1 MSEQPK
7 TNTRKSLARRVGGWA
22 LGLIVVVVLAAGLL
36 LNFAVGRDIAAPDWL
51 RAKITE
57 RINADLT
64 GLSVRFGDMA
74 ILVDTDWVPRL
85 SLRDVVLS
93 DAAGT
98 ALASLSQAHSEVAF
112 GPLLRGK
119 VQPAA
124 VTLSGARLTLRRSKD
139 GAMGVAMGAASPAV
153 QNAPNMAAL
162 VGQMDAVLERPHFAA
177 LRKIAANNLTIRY
190 EDARAG
196 RAWSVDGGRISL
208 SREGEALTVR
218 GDFALLGARD
228 YATTLAMNYQGRVG
242 QTAGQLG
249 VTFEDMPARDIA
261 GQTPAL
267 SWLAALDA
275 PISGSLRASVDDNGA
290 LSGLSATL
298 DIGAGA
304 VQPNEATKPIS
315 FSRAQTYFTFD
326 PAQQVLR
333 FDEIAVDS
341 QWVTARI
348 EGRAYLVGME
358 QGWPEELLGQ
368 FRVSALSANPDD
380 VYPAPVTLDSAL
392 MDMRLRLEP
401 FELSLGQ
408 AALLDK
414 AEQMVLSGTL
424 VAATDGWRVALE
436 GRRDRLGLAR
446 LLELWPER
454 GVAWKAREW
463 VVENV
468 RQAALSDV
476 QFALR
481 LEPGQTQPDVFL
493 GFDYDGL
500 ETRFI
505 KDVPPITAA
514 SGHASL
520 FADRFVIRADRGLV
534 NAAQG
539 GQIDIS
545 GTSFII
551 PDVRIKRGPAQARMR
566 TDSTVTAALSLL
578 DEKPF
583 RFMTKAGQPVTLVD
597 GRATLAGRLDFL
609 LKPNLMPD
617 EVAFDVG
624 GTLRDLRS
632 ETLVQGRVLAAPEMT
647 VQADNQAVSV
657 EGAGRI
663 GRVPFEARWQSPLG
677 HGDDP
682 QATST
687 VNGWVE
693 LSERFLDEFTISLPP
708 GSLSGVGRAQIDIAL
723 PRDAPAQFS
732 LRSDLDGV
740 GLSAAALGWGFGQRA
755 RGSLE
760 VTGQLGQPPRIDL
773 LALDAG
779 GLQAQGAVRLND
791 DGTLERARF
800 DRVRLDEW
808 LSAPVE
814 LVGRGAGQVPRVQ
827 VNGGVIDLRKSRFGP
842 ATGAAQG
849 GSGQGSGQRAGPVAL
864 ALDRLQISD
873 GIALTDLRADFDMSQ
888 GASGRF
894 NGRVN
899 GGPQVQGMIT
909 PAAGNSAIRILSS
922 DAGGVM
928 AAAGVLTQA
937 REGRMDLALV
947 PTGETGVYE
956 GQLTVRDIRLR
967 DAPAMAELLN
977 ALSVVGLLEQLDGE
991 GIHFTEVLARFR
1003 LTPDRLTLLSGS
1015 ATGASMGISMDG
1027 YYHLGTGRMDMQG
1040 VVSPFFMLNGMGG
1053 LFTRRGEGLVGM
1065 NYALRGTASA
1075 PDVDVNPL
1083 SVLTP
1088 GVFRRLFRRPPP
1100 GEAGPTAP
1108 SLEENRP

>member
-1 MSEQPK
+1 MSEQAQ
-7 TNTRKSLARRVGGWA
+7 TTTRKSLARRVGGWA
-22 LGLIVVVVLAAGLL
+22 LGLLIVVMLAAGLL

-57 RINADLT
+57 KINADLE
-64 GLSVRFGDMA
+64 GLSVQFGDMA
-74 ILVDTDWVPRL
+74 ILVDNEWVPRL
-85 SLRDVVLS
+85 SLRDVALRN
-93 DAAGT
+93 AAG
-98 ALASLSQAHSEVAF
+98 APMASLSQVHSEVAF

-139 GAMGVAMGAASPAV
+139 GAVGITMGEAAPTAR
-153 QNAPNMAAL
+153 NAPNMAAL
-162 VGQMDAVLERPHFAA
+162 VGQMDAVLERPPFAA
-177 LRKIAANNLTIRY
+177 LREIEANNLTIRY
-190 EDARAG
+190 EDARAR
-196 RAWSVDGGRISL
+196 RAWSVDGGRVNM
-208 SREGEALTVR
+208 SRDGEDLTIR

-242 QTAGQLG
+242 QTTGDLG
-249 VTFEDMPARDIA
+249 ITFEDMPARDIA

-275 PISGSLRASVDDNGA
+275 PISGSMRVSVDDSGA
-290 LSGLSATL
+290 VSGLSATL

-304 VQPNEATKPIS
+304 VQPNEATTPIS
-315 FSRAQTYFTFD
+315 FSKAQTYFTYD

-341 QWVTARI
+341 QWMTARI

-358 QGWPEELLGQ
+358 QGWPDELLGQ
-368 FRVSALSANPDD
+368 FQVSALSANPDD
-380 VYPAPVTLDSAL
+380 VYPAPVTLDSAV

-414 AEQMVLSGTL
+414 SERMVLSGS
-424 VAATDGWRVALE
+424 VSAAADGWRVAIQ
-436 GRRDRLGLAR
+436 GQRDGLGLAR

-454 GVAWKAREW
+454 GVAQKAREW
-463 VVENV
+463 VVDNV

-481 LEPGQTQPDVFL
+481 LEPEQIKPEL
-493 GFDYDGL
+493 LLAFDYDGL

-505 KDVPPITAA
+505 KEVPPITAA

-520 FADRFVIRADRGLV
+520 FADRFVIRADRGHI

-551 PDVRIKRGPAQARMR
+551 PDVRIKRGPAQARMH
-566 TDSTVTAALSLL
+566 TSSTVTAVLALL

-583 RFMTKAGQPVTLVD
+583 RFMTKAGQPVTLAD
-597 GRATLAGRLDFL
+597 GRAKLAGRLDFL
-609 LKPNLMPD
+609 LKPKLTPD

-624 GTLRDLRS
+624 GTLHDLRS
-632 ETLVQGRVLAAPEMT
+632 ETLVKGRVLAAPEMT
-647 VQADNQAVSV
+647 VHANNQAVRV

-663 GRVPFEARWQSPLG
+663 GRVPFEASWQSPLG
-677 HGDDP
+677 PNDDA
-682 QATST
+682 QGTST
-687 VNGWVE
+687 VTGWVE
-693 LSERFLDEFTISLPP
+693 LSERFLDEFTIGLPP
-708 GSLSGVGRAQIDIAL
+708 GSLSGAGRAQIEIAL
-723 PRDAPAQFS
+723 RRDAPAQFS
-732 LRSDLDGV
+732 MRSDLEGV
-740 GLSAAALGWGFGQRA
+740 GLSAPALGWGFGQRA

-779 GLQAQGAVRLND
+779 GLQAQGAVRLNE
-791 DGTLERARF
+791 DGTLERASF
-800 DRVRLDEW
+800 DRVRLDQW

-814 LVGRGAGQVPRVQ
+814 LVGRGAGQMPRVQ
-827 VNGGVIDLRKSRFGP
+827 VSGGVIDLRKSRFGP
-842 ATGAAQG
+842 GANAGQG
-849 GSGQGSGQRAGPVAL
+849 GGQGSGQRAGPVSL
-864 ALDRLQISD
+864 VLDRLQISD
-873 GIALTDLRADFDMSQ
+873 GIALTNLRADFDMSQ
-888 GASGRF
+888 GTSGNF
-894 NGRVN
+894 TGHVN

-909 PAAGNSAIRILSS
+909 PAAGDSAIRILST

-928 AAAGVLTQA
+928 AAAGVLKQA

-956 GQLTVRDIRLR
+956 GQLTVRDVRLR

-1065 NYALRGTASA
+1065 NYALRGTAAA

-1100 GEAGPTAP
+1100 GEAGPAAP
-1108 SLEENRP
+1108 RIEENRP

>member
-1 MSEQPK
+1 MNEQAQDK
-7 TNTRKSLARRVGGWA
+7 TRKPLARRVGVA
-22 LGLIVVVVLAAGLL
+22 LLGLLFVLMLAAGLL

-51 RAKITE
+51 RAQITE
-57 RINADLT
+57 RINADLD
-64 GLSVRFGDMA
+64 GLSMGFGDMA

-85 SLRDVVLS
+85 SLRDVVLRD
-93 DAAGT
+93 DAGAPM
-98 ALASLSQAHSEVAF
+98 ASVSQAHSEVAF
-112 GPLLRGK
+112 GPLLRGN
-119 VQPAA
+119 VQPAV

-139 GAMGVAMGAASPAV
+139 GAVGIIVGEGLLTV
-153 QNAPNMAAL
+153 QDAPNMAAL
-162 VGQMDAVLERPHFAA
+162 VGQVDAILERPHFAA
-177 LRKIAANNLTIRY
+177 LRQIEANNLTIRY

-196 RAWSVDGGRISL
+196 RAWNVDGGRVSL
-208 SREGEALTVR
+208 NRDGEDLTLR
-218 GDFALLGARD
+218 GDFALLGDRD
-228 YATTLAMNYQGRVG
+228 YATTLAINYQGRVG
-242 QTAGQLG
+242 HTAGDLG
-249 VTFEDMPARDIA
+249 LTFEDMPARDVA

-275 PISGSLRASVDDNGA
+275 PISGAMRVSVNDSGA

-304 VQPNEATKPIS
+304 VQPNPATKPIS
-315 FSRAQTYFTFD
+315 FTKAQTYFSYD
-326 PAQQVLR
+326 PVQQVLQ

-341 QWVTARI
+341 QWMTARI

-358 QGWPEELLGQ
+358 QGWPDELLGQ
-368 FRVSALSANPDD
+368 FRVTALSANPDD
-380 VYPAPVTLDSAL
+380 LYPAPVTLDSAV
-392 MDMRLRLEP
+392 MDMRLRLDP
-401 FELSLGQ
+401 FEVSLGQ
-408 AALLDK
+408 AALMDR
-414 AEQMVLSGTL
+414 AERSVVSGTL
-424 VAATDGWRVALE
+424 VGTAEGWRVALE
-436 GRRDRLGLAR
+436 ARRDGLGLVR

-454 GVAWKAREW
+454 GVAPKAREW
-463 VVENV
+463 VVKNV
-468 RQAALSDV
+468 RHAMLRDV

-481 LEPGQTQPDVFL
+481 IEPEQAKPELFL
-493 GFDYDGL
+493 AFDYEAL

-520 FADRFVIRADRGLV
+520 FADRFAIRADRGYV

-539 GQIDIS
+539 GRIDIS

-551 PDVRIKRGPAQARMR
+551 PDVHIKRGPAQARMR
-566 TDSTVTAALSLL
+566 IDSTVTAALSLL

-583 RFMTKAGQPVTLVD
+583 RFMTKAGQPVTLAD
-597 GRATLAGRLDFL
+597 GRADLAGRLDFL
-609 LKPNLMPD
+609 LKPNLTPD
-617 EVAFDVG
+617 EVAFDVD

-647 VQADNQAVSV
+647 VRADNAAIRV

-663 GRVPFEARWQSPLG
+663 GRVPFDARWQSPLG
-677 HGDDP
+677 PDDDG
-682 QATST
+682 QGGST
-687 VNGWVE
+687 VTGSIEV
-693 LSERFLDEFTISLPP
+693 SDRFLDEFMIGLPP
-708 GSLSGVGRAQIDIAL
+708 GSLSGAGRAQIEIDL
-723 PRDAPAQFS
+723 RRDAPAQFS
-732 LRSDLDGV
+732 LRSDLAGV
-740 GLSAAALGWGFGQRA
+740 GLSAPALGWGFGQRA

-779 GLQAQGAVRLND
+779 GLQAQGVVRLND
-791 DGTLERARF
+791 DGTLERASF

-814 LVGRGAGQVPRVQ
+814 LVGRGAGQVPQVRVS
-827 VNGGVIDLRKSRFGP
+827 GGVIDLRKSRFGP
-842 ATGAAQG
+842 SAGGQSGGGQGAA
-849 GSGQGSGQRAGPVAL
+849 QRAGPVSL
-864 ALDRLQISD
+864 VLDRLQISD
-873 GIALTDLRADFDMSQ
+873 GIALTNLRADFDMSQ
-888 GASGRF
+888 GTSGNF
-894 NGRVN
+894 TGRVN
-899 GGPQVQGMIT
+899 GGPQVQGTIT
-909 PAAGNSAIRILSS
+909 PAAGNSAIRILST

-928 AAAGVLTQA
+928 AAAGLLKQA

-956 GQLTVRDIRLR
+956 GQLTVRDVRLK

-977 ALSVVGLLEQLDGE
+977 AMSVVGLLEQLDGE

-1003 LTPDRLTLLSGS
+1003 LTPDLLTLLSGS

-1027 YYHLGTGRMDMQG
+1027 YYHLGSKRMDMQG
-1040 VVSPFFMLNGMGG
+1040 VVSPFFMLNAMGG

-1065 NYALRGTASA
+1065 NYTLRGAAAA

-1100 GEAGPTAP
+1100 GEAAP
-1108 SLEENRP
+1108 RLEENRP